1 MVPTITITTELWT
14 KRLAQY
20 SKELKISLREA
31 LNEEWP
37 LFIRLIMDLTPPT
50 TAYGGGG
57 EFSKQAAGRSAYAIG
72 RHAVSRDIEK
82 TMRPFDPTNIRDKG
96 ILRAVE
102 RMDMAAFDIIAS
114 RCKSGPLQGARAIA
128 FDPSVH
134 TSQMNSRGQVA
145 GRDQNRVVLGS
156 DAKRLRAY
164 ITVRQEAVGTAKDGW
179 GAAYNLVAGSDN
191 PPLPDWVARHYETSG
206 TVIDGRDDD
215 NPSVTAINRSPWAGR
230 QDEAA
235 RVVGDAQLSRAQAI
249 FTKMRTKLKLAK
261 QTAEFAGTA

>member
-14 KRLAQY
+14 KRLAAY
-20 SKELKISLREA
+20 SKALKVSLREA

-37 LFIRLIMDLTPPT
+37 LFIRKIMDFTPPT
-50 TAYGGGG
+50 TSYGGKG
-57 EFSKQAAGRSAYAIG
+57 QSAYSIG

-96 ILRAVE
+96 ILRIVE
-102 RMDMAAFDIIAS
+102 RQDITAFNIVAS
-114 RCKSGPLQGARAIA
+114 RCSSGPLAGARAIA

-134 TSQMNSRGQVA
+134 TSMMNSRGQVP
-145 GRDQNRVVLGS
+145 GKSTNRVVLGA

-179 GAAYNLVAGSDN
+179 GRAYNLVAGPDT

-206 TVIDGRDDD
+206 AVIDGRDDES
-215 NPSVTAINRSPWAGR
+215 PSVTAINRSPWAGR
-230 QDEAA
+230 KDEAA
-235 RVVGDAQLSRAQAI
+235 RIVGDAQLSRAQAI
-249 FTKMRTKLKLAK
+249 FTKMRTKLKLARE
-261 QTAEFAGTA
+261 AAGFANAA